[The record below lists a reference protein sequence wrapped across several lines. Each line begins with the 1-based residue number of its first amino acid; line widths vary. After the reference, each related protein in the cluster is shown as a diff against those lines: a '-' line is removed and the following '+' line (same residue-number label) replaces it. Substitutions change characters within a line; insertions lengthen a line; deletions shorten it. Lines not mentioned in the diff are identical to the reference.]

1 MTTLAFRPGVLMG
14 DKILSIA
21 AAAALLVGFADLA
34 RGGVTFAPI
43 LLVVGYLIL
52 VPLSLWARRTRDD
65 TRRKTNRRVDFGE
78 RPSYGIAALVSLGIF
93 ALYLLTLAPSTAM
106 WDTSEYMTAA
116 YTLGLPHP
124 PGNPL
129 FVLLGRFF
137 ALLPIGNSVAV
148 RINILA
154 ALCSAVAAG
163 MWFLVTERV
172 LGGWL
177 AERWQSVT
185 GAVLGSIIGATA
197 FTVWNQSVVN
207 EKVYTVSLVGIA
219 IICWLMIRWS
229 DDPDGSRA
237 DRLLVIVAYLSGLG
251 YANHMAGMLAIPA
264 VTMAVLVRRPRTLL
278 RWRLMLACIG
288 TLVLGLTPFATQP
301 IRAAYFPPI
310 NEGEPTGCRTHIAVA
325 CTFSR
330 ETYRAFMYN
339 VNREQFGKPQLS
351 DRQAPF
357 TAQVGLWWL
366 YFKWQWL
373 RDPHGE
379 YPASQGVFAALF
391 LVLGLFGAWA
401 HRRRDR
407 RSFWYFATYLIT
419 VTLLLIYY
427 LNFKYGASQAPELG
441 DTVQREVRDR
451 DYFFIWSFSPWGVWA
466 AMGLV
471 TLWESLARLTTW
483 RRGLLLTSPLLLVA
497 LVPLVANWHAAS
509 RRGDHSTLA
518 FAHDLLD
525 SVEPYGVLVT
535 YGDNDT
541 FPLWYAQEVEGIRRD
556 VTVAVLSLL
565 NTDWYVRGIIRRPIY
580 RYDEARGPALYR
592 GKSWPAPTT
601 SPLHLSLAEA
611 DSIPDYVL
619 VRQPMQLRK
628 TGLTATVAPQN
639 LPQTGDGS
647 GILERKDIA
656 VLRMIADS
664 WPQRPIYFSRTV
676 GNYPQSLG
684 LGAFTLSQGLASK
697 LFLPPASASRDTVN
711 IRGSG
716 WFDLPRS
723 RALFTDVFQG
733 PRAIEERGDWVD
745 RSSVSIP
752 LTYIFAAEELAAV
765 LRSEGQGGPAA
776 NVLDTASRIA
786 HAVHEDAT
794 YAAIHSAWQSAA
806 PE

>member
-1 MTTLAFRPGVLMG
+1 MSRMRDKTLSVTAVAVLL
-14 DKILSIA
+14 I
-21 AAAALLVGFADLA
+21 GFADLS
-34 RGGVTFAPI
+34 RGGTTLAPI
-43 LLVVGYLIL
+43 LLVAGYLVL
-52 VPLSLWARRTRDD
+52 LPLSLWFGRRENNARLTPVRGARD
-65 TRRKTNRRVDFGE
+65 VE
-78 RPSYGIAALVSLGIF
+78 PPSYRGAALVALGVF
-93 ALYLLTLAPSTAM
+93 VLYLFTLAPSTAM

-116 YTLGLPHP
+116 YTFGLPHP

-129 FVLLGRFF
+129 FVILGRFF
-137 ALLPIGNSVAV
+137 SLLPIASSVAV

-172 LGGWL
+172 LAGWL
-177 AERWQSVT
+177 AERWQRLT
-185 GAVLGSIIGATA
+185 GATLGSIIGATA

-229 DDPDGSRA
+229 DDPDGPKG
-237 DRLLVIVAYLSGLG
+237 DRLLVMVAYLSGLG
-251 YANHMAGMLAIPA
+251 YANHMAGVLAVPA
-264 VTMAVLVRRPRTLL
+264 AIVAVLVQRPRTLL
-278 RWRLMLACIG
+278 RWRLVLACVG
-288 TLVLGLTPFATQP
+288 ALVLGLTPFATQP
-301 IRAAYFPPI
+301 IRSAYFPPI
-310 NEGEPTGCRTHIAVA
+310 NEGEPTGCRTQIALS

-330 ETYRAFMYN
+330 ETYRAFSDN
-339 VNREQFGKPQLS
+339 FNRVQYGKPDVS
-351 DRQAPF
+351 VRQAPF
-357 TAQVGLWWL
+357 TAQVGMWWL

-373 RDPHGE
+373 RDAHGE
-379 YPASQGVFAALF
+379 YPAAQAACAALF

-401 HRRRDR
+401 HWRWDR
-407 RSFWYFATYLIT
+407 KSFWYFATYLFT

-427 LNFKYGASQAPELG
+427 LNFKYGASQAPELA
-441 DTVQREVRDR
+441 DTVEREVRDR

-466 AMGLV
+466 GLGLV
-471 TLWESLARLTTW
+471 LLWESLARLTSA
-483 RRGLLLTSPLLLVA
+483 RRAFVLASPLLLVA
-497 LVPLVANWHAAS
+497 FVPLVANWRAAS
-509 RRGDHSTLA
+509 RRGDYSTLA

-541 FPLWYAQEVEGIRRD
+541 FPLWYAQEVEGVRKD

-580 RYDEARGPALYR
+580 KYDEASGPTIYR
-592 GKSWPAPTT
+592 GKSWPVPAG
-601 SPLHLSLAEA
+601 SPLHLAVT

-619 VRQPMQLRK
+619 IREPMMLRK
-628 TGLTATVAPQN
+628 AGLTATVAPQN
-639 LPQTGDGS
+639 LPQTPDGS
-647 GILERKDIA
+647 GVLERKDIA
-656 VLRMIADS
+656 VLRMIADT
-664 WPQRPIYFSRTV
+664 WPQRPIYFSHTV
-676 GNYPQSLG
+676 GNYAQSLG

-723 RALFTDVFQG
+723 KALFTDVFRG
-733 PRAIEERGDWVD
+733 PRAIEAHGDWVD
-745 RSSVSIP
+745 RPSVGIP

-765 LRSEGQGGPAA
+765 LRSEGQSASAA
-776 NVLDTASRIA
+776 PVLDTASHIA

-794 YAAIHSAWQSAA
+794 YAAIHSAWQSAT